1 MTAWVPILNDLFFAC
16 LATAPEPENFGRAQK
31 LSEYSNT
38 VKRRTNRWSLAFF
51 FSIIDVAGLAAYC
64 ITRSTIQL

>member
-16 LATAPEPENFGRAQK
+16 LATAPENENFGRAQK
-31 LSEYSNT
+31 LSEINSNT

-64 ITRSTIQL
+64 ITRSTI